1 MKQSLKIWVIVAAM
15 VIGGALPPQVTGDN
29 GITSQWCAQAKNKKK
44 DKKDK
49 KKSKKDKKKSK
60 KSRASR
66 KSKASSATVSP
77 LANVPTIGKTATVVP
92 RQDANAL
99 LGVTVDK
106 GVSNQVLN
114 YQTIRVNYNPSLR
127 IPNCV
132 AYELTATMVDMAD
145 APDHENRKNYN
156 SLLAVTIPKGVSNQ
170 VLNYQA
176 IRVNFNPSLRIPNC
190 VAYELTATMVAM
202 ADAPDHEVRKNY
214 NYAKDASV
222 KGCPENWEYRGS
234 GYSRGH
240 MAPAMDMRWDKTAM
254 AQCFYMTN
262 MCPQDTKLNNAPW
275 RVLEERVHRWAKRDK
290 RIMVYTGPIMG
301 KNPKMIGKDKQN
313 IAVPEAFFKVLYAPE
328 QGRAIAFIY
337 PNSPSP
343 GGIKKYAVTVAEVE
357 RRTGLTFSSAIPKR
371 QCKIEDWE

>member
-1 MKQSLKIWVIVAAM
+1 M
-15 VIGGALPPQVTGDN
+15 VMGGALPPQVMGDSS
-29 GITSQWCAQAKNKKK
+29 ITTQWCAQAKSKNKKKSSKKDKKSKKK

-49 KKSKKDKKKSK
+49 KKSKQSDK
-60 KSRASR
+60 
-66 KSKASSATVSP
+66 ATASP
-77 LANVPTIGKTATVVP
+77 LVSIPTIGKTTTTTAVP
-92 RQDANAL
+92 QQNTNA
-99 LGVTVDK
+99 
-106 GVSNQVLN
+106 
-114 YQTIRVNYNPSLR
+114 
-127 IPNCV
+127 
-132 AYELTATMVDMAD
+132 
-145 APDHENRKNYN
+145 
-156 SLLAVTIPKGVSNQ
+156 LLAVTIPKGVSNQ

-202 ADAPDHEVRKNY
+202 ADAPGHEVRKNY
-214 NYAKDASV
+214 NYARDPNV
-222 KGCPENWEYRGS
+222 KSCPENWEYRGS

-240 MAPAMDMRWDKTAM
+240 MAPAMDMRWDKTTM

-262 MCPQDTKLNNAPW
+262 MCPQETKLNNDHW

-301 KNPKMIGKDKQN
+301 KDPKMIGKDKKN
-313 IAVPEAFFKVLYAPE
+313 IAVPDAFFKVLYAPD

-337 PNSPSP
+337 PNTPCP

-357 RRTGLTFSSAIPKR
+357 RRTGLTFSNAISKH

>member
-1 MKQSLKIWVIVAAM
+1 MRQIVKIWMLVAVM
-15 VIGGALPPQVTGDN
+15 VMGGALPPQVTGDSS
-29 GITSQWCAQAKNKKK
+29 ITSQWCAQAKSKKK

-49 KKSKKDKKKSK
+49 KKSKKEKKSK
-60 KSRASR
+60 KDK
-66 KSKASSATVSP
+66 KSKKQSVNYSSSSQLVT
-77 LANVPTIGKTATVVP
+77 VPTIGKTATATVVP
-92 RQDANAL
+92 QQNTNA
-99 LGVTVDK
+99 
-106 GVSNQVLN
+106 
-114 YQTIRVNYNPSLR
+114 
-127 IPNCV
+127 
-132 AYELTATMVDMAD
+132 
-145 APDHENRKNYN
+145 
-156 SLLAVTIPKGVSNQ
+156 LLAVTIPKGVSNQ

-222 KGCPENWEYRGS
+222 KACPESWEYRGS

-254 AQCFYMTN
+254 TQCFYMTN
-262 MCPQDTKLNNAPW
+262 MCPQDTKLNNDHW

>member
-1 MKQSLKIWVIVAAM
+1 MKQSLKIWVIVVAM
-15 VIGGALPPQVTGDN
+15 VMGGALPPQVMGDSS
-29 GITSQWCAQAKNKKK
+29 ITTQWCAQAKSKNKKKSSKKDKKSKKK

-49 KKSKKDKKKSK
+49 KKSKRSDK
-60 KSRASR
+60 
-66 KSKASSATVSP
+66 ATVSP
-77 LANVPTIGKTATVVP
+77 LVSVPTIGKTTTTTVVP
-92 RQDANAL
+92 QQNTNA
-99 LGVTVDK
+99 
-106 GVSNQVLN
+106 
-114 YQTIRVNYNPSLR
+114 
-127 IPNCV
+127 
-132 AYELTATMVDMAD
+132 
-145 APDHENRKNYN
+145 
-156 SLLAVTIPKGVSNQ
+156 LLAVTIPKGVSNQ

-202 ADAPDHEVRKNY
+202 ADAPGHEVRKNY
-214 NYAKDASV
+214 NYAKDKSV
-222 KGCPENWEYRGS
+222 KTCPENWEYRGS

-240 MAPAMDMRWDKTAM
+240 MAPAMDMRWDKTTM

-262 MCPQDTKLNNAPW
+262 MCPQDTKLNNDHW

-301 KNPKMIGKDKQN
+301 KDPKMIGKDKKN
-313 IAVPEAFFKVLYAPE
+313 IAVPDAFFKVLYAPD

-337 PNSPSP
+337 PNTPCP

-357 RRTGLTFSSAIPKR
+357 RRTGLTFSNAIPKH